1 MTTQGLFDKTMQ
13 PSPYSLL
20 LLALAAAPA
29 WAGQVPAP
37 LRFSFA
43 GPAPDMQP
51 VTCGHGVPVYDTT
64 RGWGFVA
71 QTGAQ
76 PPRPVHTAGIRCT
89 GKAAVIEEP
98 AFDGDNHFGMA
109 FRVKVPP
116 GTYDIRVRA
125 TAGPDDATV
134 SVSGMQTSRLLK
146 PTNWD
151 AAGLLPNRTLMRV
164 DGHEWRYRYVN
175 GQDFI
180 DIELEPNRTG
190 TPVGIEGLE
199 IVPVAPEGRPPGALP
214 TVFTLG
220 DSTVKS
226 YTFEEAPMSGWGQ
239 VFGKL
244 FDPARVRV
252 VNYANGG
259 RSFRNA
265 YAEGRFNDLL
275 LAGHPGDVVL
285 IQFGHNDESEDETK
299 RWGRGATEATYATM
313 IRDVYLP
320 ALRSRG
326 MSAVLVTPMSRV
338 NGAQPPNAV
347 YVNSFRKR
355 RFPDVMRGVAL
366 ETGVPLVDLNARSVE
381 YYNEAGAPA
390 VTAMMMSIEAGETPG
405 KTNDGS
411 YANGHPANKIDGT
424 HFKEAMAKQ
433 YARMVVTELARLAA
447 QHDPV
452 AAPVA
457 GALRADVRAAIA
469 AGDWSAIYPEIAADI
484 RSGDGAYYRN
494 QFEKLIQLGA
504 FHEEAQGNVH
514 PQAPMD
520 TREFAAALDRL
531 LHLPEGAL
539 AGYPDGPLNREIM
552 GAILDDAYHL
562 RFAAKPRYMTDYNG
576 RTVVPGM
583 PGYDPNLDT
592 GAHGAMYYPLVD
604 WTQLEDAAAIA
615 PALAA
620 RVEDA
625 YRRGLIRSEAGI
637 ARGRMVNGRRL
648 EPKTVVSRAKA
659 AKALYF
665 MWVLAQPPE
674 VENDRLA
681 PPAQN
686 YQHPGIAYNMPVFA
700 PALKARM
707 RYPLAWSPQVTDLP
721 AWRDRGRAMAWQ
733 ATLQERDDTPFA
745 PTVIAE
751 QDRGSYVARQVV
763 FNVTGLSRVRA
774 LLLVPKSTGRHPAML
789 MLHDHGGKFDIGK
802 EKMIEPFGE
811 ADAARHASAQAWADK
826 HFSGRWPGDALAARG
841 YVVLCTDA
849 VGWGDR
855 GPLSGEAQQALA
867 SNFFNLG
874 SSLAGNMALEDVR
887 AAQFLASLPEVDGK
901 RVAALGFSM
910 GAFRAWQAAAL
921 SDAISAVIASNWMAT
936 ADGLMVPG
944 SSTLRGSSSF
954 QMMHPGLLRWLD
966 YPDVASLAA
975 PKPALFF
982 AGATDKLFPV
992 TSVREAYAKMAR
1004 VWQAWG
1010 AADGFEAIVRPGGHE
1025 FPREVQDYAYDWL
1038 DRQFGT
1044 HASALSVAP
1053 GAASRIRR

>member
-1 MTTQGLFDKTMQ
+1 MK
-13 PSPYSLL
+13 PSLYSLL
-20 LLALAAAPA
+20 LLALAVPA
-29 WAGQVPAP
+29 SAGQAPAP

-43 GPAPDMQP
+43 GPAPDMQA
-51 VTCGHGVPVYDTT
+51 VACDHGAGVRAYDAG

-71 QTGAQ
+71 RTGAQ
-76 PPRPVHTAGIRCT
+76 PPRPVHVAGIRCT
-89 GKAAVIEEP
+89 GKAAVIDEP

-109 FRVKVPP
+109 FRVKAPP

-125 TAGPDDATV
+125 TAGADDATV

-146 PTNWD
+146 PGNWD

-175 GQDFI
+175 GQEFI
-180 DIELEPNRTG
+180 DIEVEPNRTG
-190 TPVGIEGLE
+190 TPVGIEALE
-199 IVPVAPEGRPPGALP
+199 IVPVALEARPPGALP
-214 TVFTLG
+214 AVFTLG

-285 IQFGHNDESEDETK
+285 VQFGHNDESEDETA
-299 RWGRGATEATYATM
+299 RWGRGATEATYEGM
-313 IRDVYLP
+313 IRNVYLP
-320 ALRSRG
+320 AIRARG

-338 NGAQPPNAV
+338 NGMQPPDTP
-347 YVNSFRKR
+347 YENSFRKR
-355 RFPDVMRGVAL
+355 RFPDVMRRVAL
-366 ETGVPLVDLNARSVE
+366 DTGVPLVDLNARSVE

-390 VTAMMMSIEAGETPG
+390 VTAMIMSIEAGETPG

-424 HFKEAMAKQ
+424 HFKEAMSKQ
-433 YARMVVTELARLAA
+433 YARMVVTELARLA
-447 QHDPV
+447 QGDPV
-452 AAPVA
+452 AARVA
-457 GALRADVRAAIA
+457 GTLRADVRAAIA

-484 RSGDGAYYRN
+484 RSGADAYYRN
-494 QFEKLIQLGA
+494 QIEKLIQLGA
-504 FHEEAQGNVH
+504 LHEDAQGNVH
-514 PQAPMD
+514 PEAPMD
-520 TREFAAALDRL
+520 TREFAAALGRL
-531 LHLPEGAL
+531 LRLPEGAP
-539 AGYPDGPLNREIM
+539 AGFPDGPLRREVM
-552 GAILDDAYHL
+552 GAIVDDAYHL
-562 RFAAKPRYMTDYNG
+562 RFASKPRYMTDYNG
-576 RTVVPGM
+576 RTVVPGS
-583 PGYDPNLDT
+583 PGYDPNLDAHT
-592 GAHGAMYYPLVD
+592 QGAHGAMYYPLVD
-604 WTQLEDAAAIA
+604 WAQLEDGAAVT

-625 YRRGLIRSEAGI
+625 YRLGLIRSETGI
-637 ARGRMVNGRRL
+637 ARGRMVDGRRL
-648 EPKTVVSRAKA
+648 EPQTVVSRAKA
-659 AKALYF
+659 AKTLYF
-665 MWVLAQPPE
+665 MWVLAQPPQ

-681 PPAQN
+681 PPAQD
-686 YQHPGIAYNMPVFA
+686 YQRPGVAYNMPVFA

-707 RYPLAWSPQVTDLP
+707 RYPLAWSPQVADLP
-721 AWRDRGRAMAWQ
+721 AWRDRGRAAVWQ

-745 PTVIAE
+745 PEVIAE
-751 QDRGSYVARQVV
+751 QDRGNYVARQVV
-763 FNVTGLSRVRA
+763 FNVTAPSRVRA
-774 LLLVPKSTGRHPAML
+774 LLLVPKSAGTHPAVL

-802 EKMIEPFGE
+802 EKMIEPFGT

-841 YVVLCTDA
+841 YVVLCADA

-855 GPLSGEAQQALA
+855 GPLTGEAQQALA

-901 RVAALGFSM
+901 HVAALGFSM
-910 GAFRAWQAAAL
+910 GAFRAWQVAAL

-982 AGATDKLFPV
+982 AGATDKLFPAA
-992 TSVREAYAKMAR
+992 SVREAYAKMAR
-1004 VWQAWG
+1004 VWRAWN
-1010 AADGFEAIVRPGGHE
+1010 AADSFEAIVRPGGHE

-1038 DRQFGT
+1038 DRQFGRIGL
-1044 HASALSVAP
+1044 HAANRA
-1053 GAASRIRR
+1053 R